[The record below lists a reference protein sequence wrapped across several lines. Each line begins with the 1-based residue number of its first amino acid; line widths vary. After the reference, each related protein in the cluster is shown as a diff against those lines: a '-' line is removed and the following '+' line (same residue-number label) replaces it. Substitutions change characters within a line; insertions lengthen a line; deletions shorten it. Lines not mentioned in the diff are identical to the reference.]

1 MQASAILGLRAIAP
15 IHVGMEDLRGVVD
28 LAIQREKHNHWPVIF
43 GSSVKGAL
51 REHAASNWGREHG
64 DLAAVFGPDKP
75 NIDSSRAGALLV
87 NEMRLFALPVPAL
100 NTVYKWITCP
110 EALRRLLR
118 DCRMFGVASIAQQA
132 AANSA
137 LAAISSMQID
147 EALSFHADDPQR
159 IFLREYLFTKR
170 PALDAERAMLPL
182 LAQVF
187 GVHIEAELASRL
199 LLVSDSRFG
208 HLAQTATA
216 VNPHIALTP
225 NKTTKDGAL
234 WYEESLPCESLLY
247 LPLAAEEERLSKQ
260 QREAQARAQDKHDL
274 LGRVLDLFAERPY
287 FRIGANET
295 TGMGWFEVQVCRGEQ

>member
-28 LAIQREKHNHWPVIF
+28 LAIQREKQNNWPVIF
-43 GSSVKGAL
+43 GSSIKGAL
-51 REHAASNWGREHG
+51 REHAASSWGREHH

-75 NIDSSRAGALLV
+75 SIENSRAGALLV
-87 NEMRLFALPVPAL
+87 NEMRLLALPVPAL

-118 DCRMFGVASIAQQA
+118 DCRMFGVASGALPA
-132 AANSA
+132 AASS
-137 LAAISSMQID
+137 LASIATLQID
-147 EALSFHADDPQR
+147 EAVSFHAADPQR
-159 IFLREYLFTKR
+159 IFLREYLFRTR
-170 PALDAERAMLPL
+170 SGQEAESAILPL

-187 GVHIEAELASRL
+187 GAQTELASRL
-199 LLVSDSRFG
+199 LIVSDSRFG

-225 NKTTKDGAL
+225 NKTTKEGAL
-234 WYEESLPCESLLY
+234 WYEESLPCESLMY
-247 LPLAAEEERLSKQ
+247 LPLASEAERLSQQ
-260 QREAQARAQDKHDL
+260 QRTAQALAQDKHDL

-295 TGMGWFEVQVCRGEQ
+295 TGMGWFEVQICRGAQ